1 MTIGHSLVKLSIG
14 ILCATCAWS
23 QQYTISTIAG
33 TNVQGFSGDSGA
45 AASAQL
51 ALPGR
56 IAIDSSGKIYI
67 ADGFNNRVR
76 MISGG
81 TITTVAGT
89 GTAGFSGDGKAATAA
104 QLTDPIGV
112 AVDSSGNLYIADA
125 GNNVVR
131 KVTSSGTI
139 STIAGNNTAGYAGDT
154 GDPTKAQL
162 NDPVAVAVDS
172 SGNVYIADANNNVIR
187 MVSST
192 TSGTTVSST
201 ISTIVGGVAT
211 PFTQLNHPD
220 GLALGPGGTIY
231 IADTGNKRIAL
242 FANGTLTSFAGNG
255 SSAFSGDNGP
265 ALNASLNDPIG
276 VAVDAVGNVYIAD
289 TLHNR
294 IRKVSSSGI
303 ITTIAGQ
310 GDAFYGGDGG
320 PAISAKLFFP
330 HDVAID
336 SSGNVYVADTGN
348 NVIRLLVPQKPV
360 LNANGVV
367 NGANFL
373 SRNISP
379 GALATIF
386 GTNFASGPVAASVLP
401 LPTVLGPV
409 SVTVNGHNAPLLYV
423 NATQVNFQVP
433 WETQLGNAL
442 ISVNVN
448 GLISNS
454 VSAPVLTA
462 APGLFVLPPSRAL
475 VQNSDSSLNGPD
487 NAAKA
492 GSTITAYLTGSGPVS
507 PAVANG
513 APAPATPPLATVTS
527 DKSVTIGS
535 AAATVSF
542 AGLAPGFVGLLQ
554 MNIVVPSTLAA
565 GDYPLTITIHGELSN
580 TATISVK

>member
-1 MTIGHSLVKLSIG
+1 MAIWHSLAKLSIG
-14 ILCATCAWS
+14 ILCGTCAWS
-23 QQYTISTIAG
+23 QQYMISTIAG

-45 AASAQL
+45 ATSAQL

-56 IAIDSSGKIYI
+56 IALDSSGKIYI

-89 GTAGFSGDGKAATAA
+89 GTAGYSGDGKAATAA

-125 GNNVVR
+125 GNNVIR
-131 KVTSSGTI
+131 KVTTSGTI
-139 STIAGNNTAGYAGDT
+139 STIAGNNSAGYSGDT

-172 SGNVYIADANNNVIR
+172 SGNVYIADANNGVIR

-192 TSGTTVSST
+192 TTGTTTSTT
-201 ISTIVGGVAT
+201 ISTIVGGSAT

-231 IADTGNKRIAL
+231 IADTGNKRIAK
-242 FANGTLTSFAGNG
+242 FANGALTSFAGNG

-265 ALNASLNDPIG
+265 AISASLNDPIG
-276 VAVDAVGNVYIAD
+276 VAVDALGNVYIAD

-294 IRKVSSSGI
+294 IRKVTSSGI

-320 PAISAKLFFP
+320 PAINAKLFFP

-336 SSGNVYVADTGN
+336 SAGNVYVADTSN
-348 NVIRLLVPQKPV
+348 NVVRLLVPQNPV
-360 LNANGVV
+360 LGANGVV

-379 GALATIF
+379 GALATVF
-386 GTNFASGPVAASVLP
+386 GVNFASGPVTASQLP
-401 LPTVLGPV
+401 LPMFLGPV
-409 SVTVNGHNAPLLYV
+409 SVTVNGRNAPLLYV

-442 ISVNVN
+442 ISVTVN

-462 APGLFVLPPSRAL
+462 APGLFVIPPTRAL
-475 VQNSDSSLNGPD
+475 VQNSDFSLNGPD
-487 NAAKA
+487 NPAKA

-507 PAVANG
+507 PAVADG
-513 APAPATPPLATVTS
+513 TASPASPPATVTS
-527 DKSVTIGS
+527 EKSATIGS
-535 AAATVSF
+535 TAATVSF

-565 GDYPLTITIHGELSN
+565 GDYPLTITIHGETSN
-580 TATISVK
+580 TGTISVK

>member
-1 MTIGHSLVKLSIG
+1 MTIGHSLAKLSIG
-14 ILCATCAWS
+14 ILCGTCAWS
-23 QQYTISTIAG
+23 QQYMISTIAG

-45 AASAQL
+45 PTSAQL

-56 IAIDSSGKIYI
+56 IALDSSGKIYI

-76 MISGG
+76 MISSG

-125 GNNVVR
+125 GNNVIR

-139 STIAGNNTAGYAGDT
+139 STIAGNNSAGYSGDT

-187 MVSST
+187 MVS
-192 TSGTTVSST
+192 GTT
-201 ISTIVGGVAT
+201 ISTIVGGSAT

-231 IADTGNKRIAL
+231 IADTGNKRSAK
-242 FANGTLTSFAGNG
+242 FANGALTSFAGNG

-265 ALNASLNDPIG
+265 AINASLNDPVG
-276 VAVDAVGNVYIAD
+276 VAVDAMGNVYIAD

-294 IRKVSSSGI
+294 IRKVTSSGI

-320 PAISAKLFFP
+320 PAINAKLFFP

-336 SSGNVYVADTGN
+336 SSGKVYVADTSN
-348 NVIRLLVPQKPV
+348 NVIRLLVPQSPI
-360 LNANGVV
+360 LFADSVV

-373 SRNISP
+373 SPNVSP
-379 GALATIF
+379 GALASIF
-386 GTNFASGPVAASVLP
+386 GVNFTGGPVAAKGLP

-409 SVTVNGHNAPLLYV
+409 SVTVNGRNAPLLYV

-433 WETQLGNAL
+433 WETELGNAM
-442 ISVNVN
+442 IFVTVN
-448 GLISNS
+448 GLMSNS

-462 APGLFVLPPSRAL
+462 APSLFVIPPSRAV

-487 NAAKA
+487 NPAKA

-513 APAPATPPLATVTS
+513 AAAPASPPATVTL
-527 DKSVTIGS
+527 DKSATIGTTS
-535 AAATVSF
+535 ATVSF
-542 AGLAPGFVGLLQ
+542 AGLAPGFVGLVQ

-565 GDYPLTITIHGELSN
+565 GDYPLTITIHGEASN

>member
-1 MTIGHSLVKLSIG
+1 MAIWHSIAKLSIG
-14 ILCATCAWS
+14 ILCGTCAWS

-56 IAIDSSGKIYI
+56 IALDSSGKIYI

-125 GNNVVR
+125 GNNVIR
-131 KVTSSGTI
+131 KVTTSGTI

-172 SGNVYIADANNNVIR
+172 AGNVYIADANNGVIR
-187 MVSST
+187 MVST
-192 TSGTTVSST
+192 TTTATT
-201 ISTIVGGVAT
+201 INTIVGGSAT

-242 FANGTLTSFAGNG
+242 FANGALTRFAGNG

-265 ALNASLNDPIG
+265 ALNASLNDPVG
-276 VAVDAVGNVYIAD
+276 VAVDAMGNVYIAD

-294 IRKVSSSGI
+294 IRKVTSSGI

-310 GDAFYGGDGG
+310 GDAYYGGDGG
-320 PAISAKLFFP
+320 PAINAKLFFP

-336 SSGNVYVADTGN
+336 GSGNVYVADTSN
-348 NVIRLLVPQKPV
+348 NVIRLLVPQNPV

-367 NGANFL
+367 NAANFL

-386 GTNFASGPVAASVLP
+386 GNNFASGPVAASVLP

-409 SVTVNGHNAPLLYV
+409 SVTVNGRNAPLLYA

-433 WETQLGNAL
+433 WETQVGNAL

-462 APGLFVLPPSRAL
+462 APGLFVLPPSRAV

-487 NAAKA
+487 NPAKA
-492 GSTITAYLTGSGPVS
+492 GSAITAYLTGSGPVS

-513 APAPATPPLATVTS
+513 TAAPASPPATVTS
-527 DKSVTIGS
+527 DKSATIGS

-554 MNIVVPSTLAA
+554 MNIVVPTTLAA
-565 GDYPLTITIHGELSN
+565 GDYPLTITIHGETSN